1 MVDLIDS
8 SFNSL
13 DAGDLIPSFFQ
24 WLFSEALSL
33 ENGGIFGIGLI
44 LVTAMVS
51 FLSFK
56 GFRYEKAMVPSAF
69 ITWIVALFS
78 LKAGWV
84 NNTVF
89 VLCCIYA
96 VVAMYYLWDKNSDE
110 SA

>member
-1 MVDLIDS
+1 MVDIIDS
-8 SFNSL
+8 SFSSIDSSN
-13 DAGDLIPSFFQ
+13 LIPSFFS
-24 WLFSEALSL
+24 WLFGNALSL
-33 ENGGIFGIGLI
+33 ENGSIFGVGLV
-44 LVTAMVS
+44 LLTAMVS

-78 LKAGWV
+78 LKAGWI

-96 VVAMYYLWDKNSDE
+96 VVAMYYLWDKSSDE